1 MREIKFRVYTER
13 AGMIHFG
20 FDRIGE
26 VDTPGCI
33 WNSDPIEQIVL
44 DEEPVMQYTGLEDKA
59 GVEIYDG
66 DILEV
71 GSLARRF
78 SVEWGIGGF
87 CTGGDVED
95 TMCRIDLRHLS
106 TVYDSKMVMVEVI
119 GNIHENPELIE

>member
-1 MREIKFRVYTER
+1 MARPLRFRAWSDLWGMSEVFSIR
-13 AGMIHFG
+13 AAALLWPDGSRRWGDDGMVF
-20 FDRIGE
+20 
-26 VDTPGCI
+26 
-33 WNSDPIEQIVL
+33 
-44 DEEPVMQYTGLEDKA
+44 MQYTGLEDKA
-59 GVEIYDG
+59 GVEIYEG

-119 GNIHENPELIE
+119 GNIHENPELLDGTP